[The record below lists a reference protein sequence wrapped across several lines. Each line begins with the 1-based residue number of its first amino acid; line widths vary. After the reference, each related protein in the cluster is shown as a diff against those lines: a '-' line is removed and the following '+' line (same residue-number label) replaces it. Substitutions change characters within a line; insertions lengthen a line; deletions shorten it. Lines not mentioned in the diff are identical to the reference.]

1 MVARLANAGYVQRG
15 ISVCAGWIWQHVSRC
30 CTLAMGWPAPG
41 PAVGACRPG
50 RRCAGRGGRAGV
62 WAGWLPPCRA
72 GRACEWLDQMTWQSQ
87 MPARR
92 EQDALSGFRTG
103 PTWHRDAPVTAG
115 CHGRRM
121 SSPRQHC
128 GARRPS
134 TGTGP
139 SRLTTCPASHMLVAA
154 LCSGAVRQW
163 SGSPRGGLTAGRGW
177 PCWPGLSRTPWLSFV
192 GHAAHGT
199 VQQPNPCPYPESTN
213 T

>member
-1 MVARLANAGYVQRG
+1 MRGMDLAARKPLLHVGDGLA
-15 ISVCAGWIWQHVSRC
+15 C
-30 CTLAMGWPAPG
+30 PG
-41 PAVGACRPG
+41 PGGGCLSPWPPLCRAG
-50 RRCAGRGGRAGV
+50 RRASVR
-62 WAGWLPPCRA
+62 AGWLPPCRA
-72 GRACEWLDQMTWQSQ
+72 AQ
-87 MPARR
+87 ARR
-92 EQDALSGFRTG
+92 DCPGLAVPDARAPRAGPALSGFRTG
-103 PTWHRDAPVTAG
+103 PRWHRDAPVTAG

-121 SSPRQHC
+121 SLPRQHC